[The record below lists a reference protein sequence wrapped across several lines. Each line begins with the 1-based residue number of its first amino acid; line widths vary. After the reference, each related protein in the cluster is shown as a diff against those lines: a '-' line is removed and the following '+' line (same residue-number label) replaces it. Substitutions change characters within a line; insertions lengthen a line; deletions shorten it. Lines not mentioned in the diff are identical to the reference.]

1 MAGAMSE
8 QGKSLNEMA
17 GFLREAVK
25 EIGIMFSFDIFF
37 SLISVSK
44 NSESFCSV
52 IPRKM
57 R

>member
-1 MAGAMSE
+1 MSE

-44 NSESFCSV
+44 NSEAIVRSFQG
-52 IPRKM
+52 KLDNL
-57 R
+57 